1 MPGKVLVTGV
11 SGFIGSHCA
20 ADLLRAGYAVRG
32 SIRDLSRSEAIRSAL
47 DRQGVDTTA
56 LEFCAATLSDWECW
70 QPATEGCDAIF
81 HVASPVPTIQPRD
94 ADEVVLPARD
104 GTLNVLAA
112 ARAQGI
118 NRVVLT
124 SSVAAIMGSIADDRV
139 YAAADWSDTDDPR
152 LTPYALSKTVA
163 ERAAWDFCETAG
175 IGLTTVN
182 PALVLGPAMETDYG
196 SSLEAVVKL
205 MKREVPFLPR
215 FGFEIVDVRDVAA
228 LHRLALE
235 NDAAIGQRL
244 IAANGFRWFR
254 EIAAVLN
261 EQYPE
266 NEIPLKEMPNWL
278 THLVGLFVREI
289 GSFIDDLDR
298 VKRLDN
304 SPAID
309 LGWAPSSPEDAIL
322 AAAASLQRLS
332 IA

>member
-20 ADLLRAGYAVRG
+20 ADLLNAGFAVRG
-32 SIRDLSRSEAIRSAL
+32 SIRDLARSESIQSAIGQ
-47 DRQGVDTTA
+47 QGVDTNA
-56 LEFCAATLSDWECW
+56 LEFCEATLSDWECW
-70 QPATEGCDAIF
+70 QPAAEGCDAIF
-81 HVASPVPTIQPRD
+81 HVASPVPTIQPRN

-112 ARAQGI
+112 ARSQGI
-118 NRVVLT
+118 SRVVLT
-124 SSVAAIMGSIADDRV
+124 SSVAAIMGSVAEDRV
-139 YAAADWSDTDDPR
+139 YSADDWSDTDDPR
-152 LTPYALSKTVA
+152 LIPYALSKTVA
-163 ERAAWDFCETAG
+163 ERAAWDFCEEAG
-175 IGLTTVN
+175 ISLTTVN

-196 SSLEAVVKL
+196 SSLEAVMKL

-235 NDAAIGQRL
+235 HDEAIGQRL

-254 EIAAVLN
+254 EIAAVLDA
-261 EQYPE
+261 QYPE
-266 NEIPLKEMPNWL
+266 IGIPLKEMPNWL

-298 VKRLDN
+298 VKQLDF
-304 SPAID
+304 SPAAS
-309 LGWAPSSPEDAIL
+309 LSWKPRSPEDAIL
-322 AAAASLQRLS
+322 AAAASLRQLG

>member
-70 QPATEGCDAIF
+70 QPAAEGCDAIF
-81 HVASPVPTIQPRD
+81 HVASPVPTIQPRN
-94 ADEVVLPARD
+94 ADDVVLPARD

-139 YAAADWSDTDDPR
+139 YTAADWSDTDDPR

-235 NDAAIGQRL
+235 NDAAVGQRL

-254 EIAAVLN
+254 EIAAVLH

-266 NEIPLKEMPNWL
+266 IGIPLKEMPNWL

-304 SPAID
+304 APAMD

-322 AAAASLQRLS
+322 AAAASLQRLG

>member
-1 MPGKVLVTGV
+1 MPGKVLITGV

-32 SIRDLSRSEAIRSAL
+32 SIRDLSRSGAIRSAL

-70 QPATEGCDAIF
+70 QPAAEGCDAIF

-139 YAAADWSDTDDPR
+139 YTAADWSDTDDPR

-163 ERAAWDFCETAG
+163 ERAAWDFCEAAG

-235 NDAAIGQRL
+235 NDAAVGQRL

-261 EQYPE
+261 KQYPE
-266 NEIPLKEMPNWL
+266 IGIPLKEMPNWL

-304 SPAID
+304 APAID

-322 AAAASLQRLS
+322 AAAASLRRLG